1 MPIDKDTL
9 LYGSFAKTA
18 GSTGCLFH
26 NAGFKKHNINAIYK
40 SFSVDNIKDAITAM
54 KTLNIKGAG
63 VTMPFKMQV
72 LEHLDV
78 RKDGV
83 TEVMACNTLVN
94 DNGIITGY
102 NTDFLAATDYLRPLN
117 LKEIIILGRGGYA
130 KAVTY
135 ACNNLN
141 IKVTNINREHWT
153 SITYIKNKTVF
164 NCTPVTN
171 IKTRKSVNF
180 IDCIVSTKTGKELSD
195 IQAKYQFKI
204 YTGISY

>member
-1 MPIDKDTL
+1 MSIDKDTL

-40 SFSVDNIKDAITAM
+40 SFSVNSIKDAVAAM

-63 VTMPFKMQV
+63 VTMPFKIQV
-72 LEHLDV
+72 LEYLDV
-78 RKDGV
+78 CKDGV
-83 TEVMACNTLVN
+83 KEIMACNTLVN

-117 LKEIIILGRGGYA
+117 LKDIIILGRGGYA

-135 ACNNLN
+135 ACKNLN
-141 IKVTNINREHWT
+141 IEVTNVNREHWT
-153 SITYIKNKTVF
+153 SIPYIKNKTVF

-171 IKTRKSVNF
+171 IKINESVNF
-180 IDCIVSTKTGKELSD
+180 IDCIVSTKTGKELSH

-204 YTGISY
+204 YTGIDY